1 MNLQETKMELIEM
14 LINTQKL
21 TVLEKVK
28 SILEADLSSLT
39 AADYEIIDLRRQR
52 HLSDES
58 KSYSWQE
65 TKQAI
70 RNR

>member
-1 MNLQETKMELIEM
+1 MNLHETKMELIEM
-14 LINTQKL
+14 LINTQKT

-39 AADYEIIDLRRQR
+39 DADYEIIDLRRQR